1 MPSQN
6 LDPSNAHLKA
16 AGQRLQDARLAQD
29 ISVDT
34 VMRELRVT
42 RLQIAGIESGNPSS
56 FYNQS
61 FFIDL
66 LKRYARLLNF
76 SESAI
81 AKMVSSPVIEVVKSA
96 EPEVRTAPLA
106 GSADDATQAKS
117 QAIES
122 PANTSAP
129 IQTSVAETQADVDQ
143 PAIDSIDSI
152 DQAHPT
158 SLDDKST
165 QAKSGSRVVGLL
177 ALLVLIGGGVAVGL
191 QMTASTD
198 QPAVTT
204 ASTTVTPAAA
214 PPDGAAVPPTAS
226 GVSNAASADLV
237 KSESSAVPVSAQT
250 AATPVNAAPAPLA
263 APAAAAVRPD
273 AAVASETKP
282 SQAAAPEATKT
293 DDEQAATKTI
303 VDTPMTLTA
312 KQKSWIW
319 VRDASDQVRQFG
331 VAQGQTVKF
340 DQLPIYIVV
349 HDPTVFEV
357 IIGNRVVPLVRNNEE
372 RNVARHTRT
381 DLINFYKQ

>member
-42 RLQIAGIESGNPSS
+42 RLQIAGIESGNPKS
-56 FYNQS
+56 FYNES

-66 LKRYARLLNF
+66 LRRYARLLNF
-76 SESAI
+76 SETAI
-81 AKMVSSPVIEVVKSA
+81 AKMISPPVIEVVKPA
-96 EPEVRTAPLA
+96 EPEAE
-106 GSADDATQAKS
+106 SS
-117 QAIES
+117 QAASLTQQDSVPETS
-122 PANTSAP
+122 QAPAVPEAPSASVPISAP
-129 IQTSVAETQADVDQ
+129 AGVTTDNSAQEINREHEAHSPLVKDETVT
-143 PAIDSIDSI
+143 P
-152 DQAHPT
+152 
-158 SLDDKST
+158 
-165 QAKSGSRVVGLL
+165 KSGSRLVGVL
-177 ALLVLIGGGVAVGL
+177 ALLVLLGGGVAVGL
-191 QMTASTD
+191 QMTQSNESASV
-198 QPAVTT
+198 AT
-204 ASTTVTPAAA
+204 APAAA
-214 PPDGAAVPPTAS
+214 PAAAPATPSAEPAPAAAVPPNAS
-226 GVSNAASADLV
+226 EAPATPAVDAAQSA
-237 KSESSAVPVSAQT
+237 APASAQT
-250 AATPVNAAPAPLA
+250 AATPVTTAPV
-263 APAAAAVRPD
+263 AAAVKP
-273 AAVASETKP
+273 AETKP
-282 SQAAAPEATKT
+282 VQTSATTSASEPQKT
-293 DDEQAATKTI
+293 DEPQTANKTI

-340 DQLPIYIVV
+340 DQLPIFIVV

-357 IIGNRVVPLVRNNEE
+357 IIGNKVVPLVRNNDE

>member
-1 MPSQN
+1 MPSMPSQN

-42 RLQIAGIESGNPSS
+42 RLQIAGIESGNPKS
-56 FYNQS
+56 FYNES

-76 SESAI
+76 SEAAI
-81 AKMVSSPVIEVVKSA
+81 AKMVSPPVIEEVV
-96 EPEVRTAPLA
+96 
-106 GSADDATQAKS
+106 
-117 QAIES
+117 S
-122 PANTSAP
+122 PAAAP
-129 IQTSVAETQADVDQ
+129 APAPGPAQAAEERVQEQVPESIEVQVQEPVESTPPEGVVLAHHETQAAA
-143 PAIDSIDSI
+143 P
-152 DQAHPT
+152 
-158 SLDDKST
+158 KR
-165 QAKSGSRVVGLL
+165 GSRLVGLMG
-177 ALLVLIGGGVAVGL
+177 LVVLVGAGVALGL
-191 QMTASTD
+191 QMTQSTD
-198 QPAVTT
+198 PTPVATTTT
-204 ASTTVTPAAA
+204 AIASATPAASEA
-214 PPDGAAVPPTAS
+214 P
-226 GVSNAASADLV
+226 AASP
-237 KSESSAVPVSAQT
+237 SAVP
-250 AATPVNAAPAPLA
+250 NAPAGSAASEPAAGA
-263 APAAAAVRPD
+263 APAAPTVLAEPSPPKPEAAK
-273 AAVASETKP
+273 SEKPAQPKP
-282 SQAAAPEATKT
+282 SSESTSAEPDQAPA
-293 DDEQAATKTI
+293 QTI

-340 DQLPIYIVV
+340 DQLPIFIVV

-357 IIGNRVVPLVRNNEE
+357 IIGNKVVPLVRNNDE

>member
-1 MPSQN
+1 M
-6 LDPSNAHLKA
+6 
-16 AGQRLQDARLAQD
+16 
-29 ISVDT
+29 DT

-42 RLQIAGIESGNPSS
+42 RLQIAGIESGNPKS
-56 FYNQS
+56 FYNEN

-76 SESAI
+76 SEPAI
-81 AKMVSSPVIEVVKSA
+81 VKMISPPVIEVVTPP
-96 EPEVRTAPLA
+96 EPEVQTAPLA
-106 GSADDATQAKS
+106 GSAEDAAPPKS
-117 QAIES
+117 EVVDS
-122 PANTSAP
+122 PADTSAP
-129 IQTSVAETQADVDQ
+129 TQTPVAEPQ
-143 PAIDSIDSI
+143 PAIDST

-198 QPAVTT
+198 QPAVTK

-226 GVSNAASADLV
+226 GVPNAAGADLV

-250 AATPVNAAPAPLA
+250 AVTPANAAPAAGA
-263 APAAAAVRPD
+263 APASGAVKP
-273 AAVASETKP
+273 AETKP
-282 SQAAAPEATKT
+282 SQTAAPEAIKT
-293 DDEQAATKTI
+293 DDEQAASKTI

-340 DQLPIYIVV
+340 DQLPIFIVV

-357 IIGNRVVPLVRNNEE
+357 IIGNKVVPLVRNNEE